1 MSTKSDV
8 LRALM
13 ECDEAISGERL
24 ARRLGVTRN
33 AVWKAMGQLREEG
46 YGIEAVTNRGYR
58 LVSAP
63 DRVTEAEILRSLA
76 TQTLGRRMEVH
87 AQLDSTNNRAK
98 RLAAQGAPHGT
109 LICADSQTAGRGR
122 FGRTFFSPEHSGVY
136 VSYILRPR
144 LPAERA
150 VMITSMAAVAVARA
164 IEALADVDVKIKWVN
179 DLYIG
184 GRKVCGILCE
194 ASMDFESGQLEYV
207 VLGIGVNV
215 ARMDFPEDLAGIA
228 TSVGNEC
235 DRAVSRS
242 RLIAEISN
250 QLEALYGQLET
261 GAFLAE
267 NRARS
272 IVIGRDVTV
281 LRGGEQFEAHA
292 VDIDA
297 QGRLVI
303 RTASGLSR
311 VGAGEVS
318 LKLTPPERD
327 DEGRASGT
335 SAEK

>member
-8 LRALM
+8 LWALM

-136 VSYILRPR
+136 VS
-144 LPAERA
+144 
-150 VMITSMAAVAVARA
+150 
-164 IEALADVDVKIKWVN
+164 
-179 DLYIG
+179 
-184 GRKVCGILCE
+184 
-194 ASMDFESGQLEYV
+194 
-207 VLGIGVNV
+207 
-215 ARMDFPEDLAGIA
+215 
-228 TSVGNEC
+228 
-235 DRAVSRS
+235 
-242 RLIAEISN
+242 
-250 QLEALYGQLET
+250 
-261 GAFLAE
+261 
-267 NRARS
+267 
-272 IVIGRDVTV
+272 
-281 LRGGEQFEAHA
+281 
-292 VDIDA
+292 
-297 QGRLVI
+297 
-303 RTASGLSR
+303 
-311 VGAGEVS
+311 
-318 LKLTPPERD
+318 
-327 DEGRASGT
+327 
-335 SAEK
+335 